1 MLLMHPMTPART
13 RGPWIDRLGR
23 TSVFLGLLILATS
36 GRAQELAWARAT
48 GAEGDDVAQSMTVDP
63 DGNVLVAGYFEGTV
77 DLDPGPGQL
86 VRTSNGQNDVYVQK
100 LTANGSLVW
109 ALAFGGDDADYA
121 TGISVDA
128 QGNVYVTGAFNGT
141 VDFDPGAGE
150 TALTSAGEYD
160 MFLAKFSADGA
171 LIAAS
176 GIGGPGYDEPK
187 SVAVGPL
194 GHVYLLSYF
203 SGTIDADPG
212 VDVLP
217 VTSQGELDMLLQ
229 QFSADGDLL
238 WTRSIGSEGA
248 DLGLAMALDAD
259 ENIWTTGSFENTL
272 DVDPGAGTFELTS
285 AGAWDIFVAK
295 WSADGE
301 FVWAGRMGGPENF
314 DNGYDIAVDADGNAI
329 VVGSFFGTGD
339 FDPGPGEHLLTA
351 HSMGSDDVF
360 VQKLGP
366 TGEFLWAVGLGGTD
380 ADLAYGVSVAEDG
393 RIDVTGFFSGTAD
406 FDPDASA
413 AFTMTTSSL
422 DNFFDSYVCEL
433 DADGAF
439 LGAWQFGGANSVAT
453 QSIARGAG
461 DALFIAGHFENAP
474 DFDPGPGVESTGSA
488 GFRDAFVIRLDG
500 VGSGVPE
507 NSSLGRPV
515 LLPDPA
521 SDHVTIEVEA
531 ALVGAPYT
539 VCDGQGRVVKQ
550 GRLSGMRTRV
560 ALDAFA
566 AGTYHVRVLRGGA
579 VGSTFIVM
587 P

>member
-1 MLLMHPMTPART
+1 MLLMYPNTSART
-13 RGPWIDRLGR
+13 RGPWPDRYVR
-23 TSVFLGLLILATS
+23 AAAFLGLLALAAP

-48 GAEGDDVAQSMTVDP
+48 GAEGDDVAQSMAVDL

-86 VRTSNGQNDVYVQK
+86 MRTSNGQNDAYVQK
-100 LTANGSLVW
+100 LTSSGSLIW
-109 ALAFGGDDADYA
+109 ALAFGGDGSDYA

-128 QGNVYVTGAFNGT
+128 QGNSYVTGAFNGT

-150 TALTSAGEYD
+150 AALTSAGEYD
-160 MFLAKFSADGA
+160 MFLVKFSADGT
-171 LIAAS
+171 LVAAK

-194 GHVYLLSYF
+194 GQVYLLSYF

-212 VDVLP
+212 AGVLP

-259 ENIWTTGSFENTL
+259 ENIWITGSFENTL
-272 DVDPGAGTFELTS
+272 DLDPGAGTFELTS

-295 WSADGE
+295 WSADGG
-301 FVWAGRMGGPENF
+301 FIWAGRMGGPENF

-351 HSMGSDDVF
+351 HSLGSDDVF

-366 TGEFLWAVGLGGTD
+366 TGEFLWAVCLGGTD

-413 AFTMTTSSL
+413 AFTMTTASL

-433 DADGAF
+433 DADGTF

-453 QSIARGAG
+453 QSIARGAD

-474 DFDPGPGVESTGSA
+474 DFDPGPDVESTGSA

-507 NSSLGRPV
+507 NGGLDRPV
-515 LLPDPA
+515 LSPNPA
-521 SDHVTIEVEA
+521 SDHVTIEVGA
-531 ALVGAPYT
+531 ALAGAPYV
-539 VCDGQGRVVKQ
+539 VCDAQGRVVGQ
-550 GRLSGMRTRV
+550 GRLTGLRTRV

-566 AGTYHVRVLRGGA
+566 PGRYQVRVLRGGTVA
-579 VGSTFIVM
+579 GAFVVVR
-587 P
+587 